1 MKLQSKIACS
11 EMEINVKKPWE
22 DESVSGCECVWEK
35 ERDVCVREWARE
47 TVWDVW
53 EREAEGKKN
62 FVRWFTAK
70 KKENTKWGNLFALL
84 VKKWSCWDEA
94 AEAVMVPLHINNQHN
109 SKHHFSKHQISGHH
123 ITEHHNNVN
132 EHLYFLDSL
141 KYLSLYLYFSKY
153 KVMC

>member
-94 AEAVMVPLHINNQHN
+94 AEAVMVPHHINN
-109 SKHHFSKHQISGHH
+109 
-123 ITEHHNNVN
+123 
-132 EHLYFLDSL
+132 
-141 KYLSLYLYFSKY
+141 
-153 KVMC
+153 